1 MEKDFLKKNKLE
13 DGFGIKDVIILGYFM
28 LVFDGKNVMFIFSFV
43 IKIDVWQDNV
53 VGRVGF
59 SSFMQV
65 IDLVFFLYDLDNIF
79 DNFDDDEFGVVLF
92 VLCLLKIFIVG
103 IED

>member
-43 IKIDVWQDNV
+43 IKIDVW
-53 VGRVGF
+53 
-59 SSFMQV
+59 
-65 IDLVFFLYDLDNIF
+65 
-79 DNFDDDEFGVVLF
+79 
-92 VLCLLKIFIVG
+92 
-103 IED
+103 